1 MSERSSGE
9 TILAF
14 LLGGIIGAA
23 IGVLYAPSSGKE
35 TRKKLKDVADDLRE
49 SVDEFVSDIKEKACD
64 EKDRIESAVTAG
76 KKAYEKK

>member
-14 LLGGIIGAA
+14 MLGGLIGAA
-23 IGVLYAPSSGKE
+23 LGVLYAPASGKE
-35 TRKKLKDVADDLRE
+35 TRKKLNEVTDDIKE
-49 SVDEFVSDIKEKACD
+49 GFEDFVSDAKEHFTVEKEK
-64 EKDRIESAVTAG
+64 IESVIDAG